1 MNIFSSL
8 ARETQCIRVVM
19 LLPRQGVSYSTQTP
33 QSVTLGYELV
43 GPTGRTEWGK
53 GKNRGGNILP
63 LSVGN
68 GKLIWIVVDDNRYSR
83 FVSARG
89 SICIHHVTFSRSILI
104 PIFIIVIGIATIVH
118 LFFF

>member
-53 GKNRGGNILP
+53 GK
-63 LSVGN
+63 
-68 GKLIWIVVDDNRYSR
+68 K
-83 FVSARG
+83 
-89 SICIHHVTFSRSILI
+89 
-104 PIFIIVIGIATIVH
+104 
-118 LFFF
+118 